1 MVFLQ
6 YDGYTSC
13 PLVTGHGKLILA
25 EFDFN
30 GEPLETFP
38 VDQSKVISS
47 YRTCLLAAH
56 TQTVRVH
63 VVTITVKVVSKSTV
77 CISFDHLS
85 SSCILAC
92 KTHTV
97 SSCRSTRKCCITQ
110 RSILSGEQVV
120 TVGKISACQPEGPG
134 FNPRPGRGLNFG

>member
-38 VDQSKVISS
+38 VDQSKVSS

-56 TQTVRVH
+56 TQTVPVH
-63 VVTITVKVVSKSTV
+63 VVTITVKVVVSKSTV

-92 KTHTV
+92 KTYTV
-97 SSCRSTRKCCITQ
+97 SSCRSTRKC
-110 RSILSGEQVV
+110 
-120 TVGKISACQPEGPG
+120 
-134 FNPRPGRGLNFG
+134 